1 MRKSRPQLTHLDSR
15 GHAHMVD
22 VGDKSVSHR
31 IAIAEGYI
39 VMQPETLDAILQGS
53 HAKGDVLAVAR
64 IAGIMAAKNTAQ
76 LVPLCHPLS
85 LTHIS
90 VELTGDSEKHSVH
103 CSVRT
108 ETRDQ
113 TGVEI
118 EALTAV
124 QIALLTIYDMCK
136 AVDRGMHIE
145 GVRLL
150 EKSGGRSGHWQ
161 AEQ

>member
-15 GHAHMVD
+15 GHARMVD
-22 VGDKSVSHR
+22 VGEKSVSHR

-39 VMQPETLDAILQGS
+39 FMQPETLDAILQGS

-90 VELTGDSEKHSVH
+90 VELTGDSENHSVH

-136 AVDRGMHIE
+136 AIDRGMHIE